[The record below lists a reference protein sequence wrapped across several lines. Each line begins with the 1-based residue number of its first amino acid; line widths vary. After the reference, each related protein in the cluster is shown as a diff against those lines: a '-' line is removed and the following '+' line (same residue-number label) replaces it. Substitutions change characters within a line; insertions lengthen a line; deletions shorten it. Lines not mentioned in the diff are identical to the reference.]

1 MEQETPEQEAL
12 EQDGPATALAKNVGQ
27 GLQKLSEMLA
37 GSNPDPQ
44 DSAQMKQIMDL
55 YIDLVEKKLAGGEP
69 EPVQEGMG
77 QIPVDQGVGGVPMG
91 PQSRQ

>member
-1 MEQETPEQEAL
+1 MEEMQEEAQEQGGA
-12 EQDGPATALAKNVGQ
+12 ATKLAQQVGQ

-37 GSNPDPQ
+37 SSNPEPQ

-55 YIDLVEKKLAGGEP
+55 YIDLVEKKLAGGESEP
-69 EPVQEGMG
+69 EPEGMG
-77 QIPVDQGVGGVPMG
+77 QVPVDQGVGGVPMG